1 MGPGGQGKVGNSI
14 TQDNARLWAART
26 NLVAN
31 TGRFSKSLGL
41 VQARLDKRSRIW
53 PLLQPLFK
61 PGFGDGA
68 GGFSAEVGV
77 GLHSRK
83 RKGRNMSRSWEM

>member
-31 TGRFSKSLGL
+31 TGRFPKSLGL

-53 PLLQPLFK
+53 PLLQFK